1 MKDPGPLPFLDKG
14 EEVILFS
21 SGLLKKNW
29 RSGWKPGRFY
39 LTNRRLLFFQAPRIF
54 LQALLENII
63 DLIKRL
69 YIEIKNEEKSKIAVA
84 AKEA

>member
-1 MKDPGPLPFLDKG
+1 
-14 EEVILFS
+14 
-21 SGLLKKNW
+21 
-29 RSGWKPGRFY
+29 
-39 LTNRRLLFFQAPRIF
+39 LLFFQPARISF
-54 LQALLENII
+54 QALLENII